1 MCTGTE
7 QEALAAAA
15 GGRHTAFLA
24 GGTTLLDLMKL
35 EVERPA
41 ELIDINPLPL
51 AAIEPLAGGGV
62 RIGALARNDVAHH
75 DLIRSRDP
83 VLTEALVSG
92 ASPQLRN
99 MATVRGNIMQ
109 RTRCYYFRDTLFDCN
124 KRVPGSGCPAM
135 EGYHRIHAIH
145 QPG

>member
-1 MCTGTE
+1 MRTGTE

-62 RIGALARNDVAHH
+62 RIGALARNSDVAHH
-75 DLIRSRDP
+75 ELIRSRYP
-83 VLTEALVSG
+83 VLSEALLSG

-99 MATVRGNIMQ
+99 TYSSACAT
-109 RTRCYYFRDTLFDCN
+109 
-124 KRVPGSGCPAM
+124 
-135 EGYHRIHAIH
+135 
-145 QPG
+145 